1 MTEPPFMMEHTT
13 AYTALEQF
21 KKLEF
26 IMLLYLMNTVA
37 FKGNY
42 TNDILKH
49 WLAMHRSFI
58 KMIFN

>member
-13 AYTALEQF
+13 AYTALGNL

-37 FKGNY
+37 FQG
-42 TNDILKH
+42 
-49 WLAMHRSFI
+49 
-58 KMIFN
+58 